1 MLIIYQIYQTIFV
14 ICTLNNTVCLKMV
27 NYICN
32 IKLPMIYILNEN
44 ILKKLLRDQVKNI
57 LKKLGVKVTIHT

>member
-27 NYICN
+27 NYIYN

-44 ILKKLLRDQVKNI
+44 ILKKLLRDQERNI
-57 LKKLGVKVTIHT
+57 LEKLGVKVTIHT